1 MKIFFLVVY
10 FKLHCIYHR
19 HTSLKLYDS
28 LNAVHKIVKSFYT
41 LLITCICF
49 KPKKES
55 KKSIKTFLPISKLCL
70 SQKGEH
76 FLSSAPI
83 RLTLFIQLFV
93 FHSKYFQI
101 QKKIFMQRL
110 YMAVLYTILSMTIDE
125 IKRFIVKCNK
135 KQGIIFLSHYQ
146 CINSIAIMD
155 PIN

>member
-10 FKLHCIYHR
+10 FKLPYIYHR

-55 KKSIKTFLPISKLCL
+55 KKSIKTFLSISKLCL
-70 SQKGEH
+70 SQKREH

-83 RLTLFIQLFV
+83 RLTLF
-93 FHSKYFQI
+93 HSIVCISFKLLPSTE
-101 QKKIFMQRL
+101 KIV
-110 YMAVLYTILSMTIDE
+110 YATIVYG
-125 IKRFIVKCNK
+125 RFI
-135 KQGIIFLSHYQ
+135 HYF
-146 CINSIAIMD
+146 IYD
-155 PIN
+155 Y